1 MPAFKLDI
9 VTPERTVYSARIQ
22 SLRAPGSEGG
32 FGVLPRHA
40 AMLAALE
47 IGPLSF
53 VEEEGD
59 SQRRMAI
66 SGGFAEVLGDS
77 VTILAE
83 TAEFAEEIDP
93 ERAREARDRA
103 LERLAQAQ
111 KIDEARAR
119 AALARALNRLKV
131 ATEN

>member
-9 VTPERTVYSARIQ
+9 VTPQQTVYSGSVQ

-40 AMLAALE
+40 TMLAALD

-53 VEEEGD
+53 VEEEAE
-59 SQRRMAI
+59 RRRSMAVG
-66 SGGFAEVLGDS
+66 GGFAEVLGDR

-83 TAEFAEEIDP
+83 TAEFAEEIDAD
-93 ERAREARDRA
+93 RAQEARDRA
-103 LERLAQAQ
+103 LKRLAQP
-111 KIDEARAR
+111 KDIDEVRAR
-119 AALARALNRLKV
+119 AALMRALIRLKI
-131 ATEN
+131 ASGN

>member
-1 MPAFKLDI
+1 MPAIKLDI
-9 VTPERTVYSARIQ
+9 VTPQQTVYSGRIQ

-47 IGPLSF
+47 IGPLLF
-53 VEEEGD
+53 VEEEGEGR
-59 SQRRMAI
+59 RRMAI
-66 SGGFAEVLGDS
+66 GGGFAEVLGDR

-83 TAEFAEEIDP
+83 TAEFAEKIDA

-103 LERLAQAQ
+103 LKRLAQP
-111 KIDEARAR
+111 KDIDEDRAR
-119 AALARALNRLKV
+119 AALMRALTRLKV
-131 ATEN
+131 ASGS